1 MWNDLASRLATPLR
15 RSLCALALG
24 GLTTLAQSAVVQVIN
39 ANEPGVGFNDP
50 TPVLPVGGNA
60 GTTLGQQRLVAFQY
74 AANIW
79 ARTLKSQVPI
89 SVLATF
95 EPLPCSDTS
104 AVLGAAGAISVWS
117 DFPGAE
123 KPGTWYPSALA
134 NKLARQDIDPGP
146 YPDGSEADIVAFFNS
161 ELGKAGCLAG
171 SGYYLG
177 LDSQVPAGQ
186 LDLIT
191 TLLHKLG
198 HGLGFQNFSFGGVQL
213 AGQPGIW
220 DHFMYDVAARRTW
233 LQMTEAE
240 RVASSIAPRN
250 LVWAGE
256 AVRSRAEQ
264 VLERG
269 TPELVL
275 HGHGRHFRGERSLM
289 VGTASFGPPLSRRP
303 VVQAMGQVVDQ
314 LDGTGWACTP
324 LSAANIARV
333 AGKVALVDRGGC
345 TFTVKAANVQA
356 AGAVAMVVV
365 NNVAGGPPP
374 DLGGTDPAIVI
385 PAVRVMQEDGV
396 LLKKLAGSN
405 AVASLGLDMERLRGA
420 AKGNRVLLYT
430 PNPYAPGS
438 SISHWDT
445 SALRNL
451 LMEPFDNPGMPHAVR
466 APLDLTYEL
475 LKDIGW

>member
-1 MWNDLASRLATPLR
+1 MWNELTSRWAVPLR

-24 GLTTLAQSAVVQVIN
+24 GLTTLAQSAVVQVVN
-39 ANEPGVGFNDP
+39 ANEAGVGFNDP
-50 TPVLPVGGNA
+50 TPVAPVGGNT
-60 GTTLGQQRLVAFQY
+60 GTTLGQQRLIAFQH
-74 AANIW
+74 AAGIW
-79 ARTLKSQVPI
+79 ARTLKSNVPI

-95 EPLPCSDTS
+95 EPLTCTETG

-146 YPDGSEADIVAFFNS
+146 YTDGSENDIVAFFNS
-161 ELGKAGCLAG
+161 ELGKPGCLTG
-171 SGYYLG
+171 VSYYLG
-177 LDSQVPAGQ
+177 LDGQVPAGQ
-186 LDLIT
+186 LDLIS
-191 TLLHKLG
+191 TLLHELG
-198 HGLGFQNFSFGGVQL
+198 HGLGFQTFTRNGVQL
-213 AGQPGIW
+213 AGQPSIW
-220 DHFMYDVAARRTW
+220 DHYMVDLSARRTW
-233 LQMTEAE
+233 VQMTEAE
-240 RVASSIAPRN
+240 RSASSIAPRN
-250 LVWAGE
+250 LAWAGE
-256 AVRSRAEQ
+256 TVRSRAEH

-275 HGHGRHFRGERSLM
+275 HGHSRHHHGERSLM
-289 VGTASFGPPLSRRP
+289 VGTASFGPPLGRRP

-314 LDGTGWACTP
+314 ADGTGWACSP

-333 AGKVALVDRGGC
+333 AGKIAIVDRGGC
-345 TFTVKAANVQA
+345 AFTVKAANVQS

-374 DLGGTDPAIVI
+374 DLGGSDPTIVI

-420 AKGNRVLLYT
+420 AKGNRVLLYS

-438 SISHWDT
+438 SLSHWDT
-445 SALRNL
+445 SAVRNL
-451 LMEPFDNPGMPHAVR
+451 LMEPFENPGQPHAVR